1 LYAAPFASKSFSS
14 DGTHGSVALGMFLY
28 SAIGLLVKEASRY
41 GINPLVWPHGKNA
54 AGKALLS
61 DEVHRM
67 EIFFEKDK
75 GCR

>member
-1 LYAAPFASKSFSS
+1 
-14 DGTHGSVALGMFLY
+14 MFLY